1 MWLISGMNTSNIIE
15 RTSQKMFI
23 FYFNKTFQSIV
34 FKLFYVFLF
43 ASFLSASATAQ
54 QFTLEDHISQ
64 RLEQAQDHN
73 YLSLSF
79 ENDSIGSGRD
89 ENYTNGV
96 RLTYFDVETEMPET
110 VRSMAEKI
118 PTFSVNQTTA
128 TFFTLGQNLYTPR
141 KINNPNP
148 QPNDRPWAAWL
159 YGSIGMATIQKNR
172 MDELELT
179 AGIIGPEALGEPI
192 QRFVHKNIPKVL
204 NPVGWDNQLSFEP
217 GIILSWKRR
226 WPAWQSQTFNDNLH
240 MRIEPNI
247 NASLGNAYTY
257 AGAGATISLSSKRAR
272 FQDTPPRVQPGMA
285 GTGFFDTEDHKFSW
299 QLFAGVDGRAIGR
312 NIFLDGNSFKNNSP
326 SVDKNHLVADANAG
340 LALSFD
346 DYRLSY
352 SLNYRSKE
360 FKTQDNSSLF
370 GSLTLSTRF

>member
-1 MWLISGMNTSNIIE
+1 MNTSNTIDNTALILL
-15 RTSQKMFI
+15 I
-23 FYFNKTFQSIV
+23 FYFKKTLQTID
-34 FKLFYVFLF
+34 FKLFFTLLIVC
-43 ASFLSASATAQ
+43 FLSNSATAQ
-54 QFTLEDHISQ
+54 EFTLEDHIVQ

-73 YLSLSF
+73 YLSFSF
-79 ENDSIGSGRD
+79 ENDAIGSGRD

-96 RLTYFDVETEMPET
+96 RLTYFDVETEMPEA

-118 PTFSVNQTTA
+118 PTFSVNRTTG

-141 KINNPNP
+141 QINNPNP

-172 MDELELT
+172 MDELEFT

-217 GIILSWKRR
+217 GVILSWNRR

-247 NASLGNAYTY
+247 NASLGNVYTY

-312 NIFLDGNSFKNNSP
+312 NIFLDGNSFKSDSP
-326 SVDKNHLVADANAG
+326 SVDKNHLVADANVG